1 MVESSGVTERT
12 QEFQLRWKRENSAVT
27 RAWIY
32 HKHSS
37 SRYLPSLSEGWDVHL
52 VLGTGQEDP
61 CLFSAAWNMPA
72 LPPELL
78 HSSDQLLL
86 WEASRLWYLLNKI
99 KISTFPKEDGSS
111 LPLSLELD
119 REAVLP
125 TLISSSHLAIFFFSF
140 SLLCWSAT

>member
-1 MVESSGVTERT
+1 MAERSGMTDRT
-12 QEFQLRWKRENSAVT
+12 REFQRWKRANSRVT

-32 HKHSS
+32 HKRSS
-37 SRYLPSLSEGWDVHL
+37 SRYLPSLSEGRDVHL

-61 CLFSAAWNMPA
+61 CLFSAAWNMPT
-72 LPPELL
+72 LPLELL
-78 HSSDQLLL
+78 HSRDQLLL
-86 WEASRLWYLLNKI
+86 RDASRLWYLLHKI

-111 LPLSLELD
+111 IPLSLELD